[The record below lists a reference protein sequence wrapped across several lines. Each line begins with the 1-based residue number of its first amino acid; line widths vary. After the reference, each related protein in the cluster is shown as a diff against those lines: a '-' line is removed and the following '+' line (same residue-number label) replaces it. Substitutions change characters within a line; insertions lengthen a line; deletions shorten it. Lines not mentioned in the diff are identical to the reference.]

1 MFARSEC
8 ARAVL
13 GGTQQV
19 KLNGKEQKKEILAA
33 KVAKGAVAATYVV
46 TAQLSSQIRDR
57 ESSE

>member
-33 KVAKGAVAATYVV
+33 KVVKGAVAATYVV
-46 TAQLSSQIRDR
+46 TAQLSS
-57 ESSE
+57 